1 MVVCDL
7 CEDDDG
13 LRFLC
18 YSYCYSVRVQSC
30 LTLATP
36 WTIGHQAPLPMG
48 FFNQEYWS
56 GLPFLSPRDLP
67 DAGIEPGSPALQA
80 DALPAEW
87 QGKHVWSQGQI
98 SDSFFSIIYVCYES
112 HGPGTIL

>member
-56 GLPFLSPRDLP
+56 GLPFLSPRALP
-67 DAGIEPGSPALQA
+67 DAGIEPG
-80 DALPAEW
+80 LPHCRQTLYRLSY
-87 QGKHVWSQGQI
+87 QGI
-98 SDSFFSIIYVCYES
+98 
-112 HGPGTIL
+112 